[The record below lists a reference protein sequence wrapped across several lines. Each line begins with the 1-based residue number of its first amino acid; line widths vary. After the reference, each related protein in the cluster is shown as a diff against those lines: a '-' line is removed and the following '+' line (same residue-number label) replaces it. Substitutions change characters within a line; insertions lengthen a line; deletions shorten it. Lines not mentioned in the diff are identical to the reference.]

1 LPIDPIGGTSS
12 PLLIDEEP
20 QRLPEDQQGL
30 NRHQLLYIHITQS
43 DGDGVPHN
51 RSQELMTPAVQL
63 LRQGFV
69 REACPVGGFFCAHSR
84 ERREKV
90 MDNIW
95 FQSALW
101 MALALLAAMGSFFI
115 TISAALFEIMIG
127 AVAGNTVG
135 LPLTDWINY
144 IASFGAVVL
153 TFLAGTD
160 IDPHVIKRNFGSSV
174 TIGLMGFFAPYL
186 GCLLFARYGLGWPWP
201 QAQIAGIAL
210 STTSVAVVYAVMV
223 ETGYNRTELGK
234 IILAACFIN
243 DIGTVLALGLIFAN
257 YNLYLLLFVTVT
269 ILAVAVL
276 PCIVSWLFKRIGGR
290 ASEPEIKFLFLV
302 LFALGGLATLGKSE
316 AVLPAYLVGMALA
329 PFFVG
334 QKELQFRLRAI
345 CFAFLTPFYFLKAGS
360 LIEAHAL
367 AAGAGF
373 IALFLAIKMVTKFAG
388 ILPLTRYFAFGR
400 REGMYTTMMMSTG
413 LTFGS
418 ISALF
423 GLTNNIIDQF
433 QYTILLTA
441 VIGSAVVPT
450 VIAQVWFQ
458 PRFEQLEED
467 A

>member
-1 LPIDPIGGTSS
+1 
-12 PLLIDEEP
+12 
-20 QRLPEDQQGL
+20 
-30 NRHQLLYIHITQS
+30 
-43 DGDGVPHN
+43 
-51 RSQELMTPAVQL
+51 
-63 LRQGFV
+63 
-69 REACPVGGFFCAHSR
+69 
-84 ERREKV
+84 

-95 FQSALW
+95 FESALW
-101 MALALLAAMGSFFI
+101 MALALLAAIGSLFI
-115 TISAALFEIMIG
+115 TISAALFEIVVG
-127 AVAGNTVG
+127 AIAGNTLG
-135 LPLTDWINY
+135 LPLTEWINY

-160 IDPHVIKRNFGSSV
+160 IDPHVVKRNLGSSV

-186 GCLLFARYGLGWPWP
+186 GCLLLARYGLGWPWP
-201 QAQIAGIAL
+201 QAQIGGIAL

-223 ETGYNRTELGK
+223 ETGCNRTELGK

-257 YNLYLLLFVTVT
+257 YNIYLLLFAAVT
-269 ILAVAVL
+269 IAAVASL
-276 PCIVSWLFKRIGGR
+276 PWIVPWLFAKFGKR

-302 LFALGGLATLGKSE
+302 LFGLGGLANLGKSE

-329 PFFVG
+329 PFFMG
-334 QKELQFRLRAI
+334 QRDLQLRMRAI

-367 AAGAGF
+367 ITGAGL
-373 IALFLAIKMVTKFAG
+373 IGLFLGMKMLTKFFG
-388 ILPLTRYFAFGR
+388 ILPLTRYFKFDR
-400 REGMYTTMMMSTG
+400 REGMYTTLMMSTG

-423 GLTNNIIDQF
+423 GLTNHIIDQV
-433 QYTILLTA
+433 QYTVLLTA

-450 VIAQVWFQ
+450 LIAQIWFQ
-458 PRFEQLEED
+458 PRFEPLEED